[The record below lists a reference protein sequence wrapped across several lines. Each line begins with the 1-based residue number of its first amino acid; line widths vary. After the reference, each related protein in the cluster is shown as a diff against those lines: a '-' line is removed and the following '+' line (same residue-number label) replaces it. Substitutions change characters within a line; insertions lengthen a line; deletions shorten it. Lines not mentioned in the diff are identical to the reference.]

1 MKNTNNSTFNLLMIL
16 IAMIFNITIIY
27 YNCQVTKSFQQILND
42 RVHYLEELG
51 LLRIEDGT
59 YFVKTNNGDYKLANL
74 QEFNLSYKGNAEL
87 EKEGK
92 LVVIVSIKNG
102 EAILKDYAVSE
113 IRNGYPF
120 AEFKN
125 DNFNNLHYIPY
136 LSKRALSVW

>member
-27 YNCQVTKSFQQILND
+27 YNCQVTKSFQQKLND

-59 YFVKTNNGDYKLANL
+59 YFAKTNSGDYKVVNS
-74 QEFNLSYKGNAEL
+74 QGFNISYKGNIEL

-102 EAILKDYAVSE
+102 EATDRK
-113 IRNGYPF
+113 
-120 AEFKN
+120 
-125 DNFNNLHYIPY
+125 
-136 LSKRALSVW
+136 SVV